1 MPLDTDSYR
10 YLQEIEILISQRVGF
25 DARIIGSRK
34 ISRAVENRRVACRLR
49 NIEAYLTV
57 LQSSPQE
64 FSELIEQLVVPETW
78 FFRDRKPF
86 DFLVNFVQTQ
96 WLAKS
101 GAPKLR
107 VLSVPCSTGE
117 EPYSIAMALLE
128 AGLSVN
134 RFSVDAVDISHQAL
148 TKAQRA
154 IYGKN
159 SFRGEDWVERNRY
172 FQNVDGKYSV
182 CSLVRNTVNFRQGN
196 LLNEVATISRKYDII
211 FCRNLLIYLEDVAC
225 QYVLN
230 TLYQLLKP
238 EGLLFVG
245 ASETGKVSSDRF
257 AYIRQ
262 AFTFAYR
269 KIDTV
274 PDQSSKA
281 TLEPIETKPV
291 LAQASTQP
299 VSHLDV
305 KAIASTRRHAPLA
318 SAKHQISVVPPIH
331 SLQNVTLQQAQQ
343 LADAG
348 NIASA
353 IHCCKTYLESHS
365 THAEANALLGTLYQ
379 ATADYEQ
386 AEHCFRRALYLQPNL
401 YEALMHLALLKE
413 SRGDAIAAERLRQR
427 IQKLQPNS

>member
-1 MPLDTDSYR
+1 MPLDIGSDS

-34 ISRAVENRRVACRLR
+34 ISRAVENRRVACCLR
-49 NIEAYLTV
+49 DIQAYLTV

-86 DFLVNFVQTQ
+86 DFLVNFVQTK
-96 WLAKS
+96 WLAKL
-101 GAPKLR
+101 GATKLR

-117 EPYSIAMALLE
+117 EPYSIAIALLE
-128 AGLSVN
+128 AGLSIH

-159 SFRGEDWVERNRY
+159 SFRGEDWVERHRY
-172 FQNVDGKYSV
+172 FQDIDGKYTV
-182 CSLVRNTVNFRQGN
+182 CSLVRNAVSFRQGN
-196 LLNEVATISRKYDII
+196 LLNEIATTSGKYDII

-257 AYIRQ
+257 SYIRQ

-274 PDQSSKA
+274 PKQSSKA
-281 TLEPIETKPV
+281 TSDPIRAKPV
-291 LAQASTQP
+291 LAPASTQP
-299 VSHLDV
+299 LPHLDI
-305 KAIASTRRHAPLA
+305 KATTSTHRNAQLV
-318 SAKHQISVVPPIH
+318 AKPRTSIVPPIH

-348 NIASA
+348 NIEAA
-353 IHCCKTYLESHS
+353 IHYCKTYLESHS
-365 THAEANALLGTLYQ
+365 TNAEANALLGTLYQ
-379 ATADYEQ
+379 VTADYEQ
-386 AEHCFRRALYLQPNL
+386 AERCFRRALYLQPNL

-427 IQKLQPNS
+427 IQKLQPSS